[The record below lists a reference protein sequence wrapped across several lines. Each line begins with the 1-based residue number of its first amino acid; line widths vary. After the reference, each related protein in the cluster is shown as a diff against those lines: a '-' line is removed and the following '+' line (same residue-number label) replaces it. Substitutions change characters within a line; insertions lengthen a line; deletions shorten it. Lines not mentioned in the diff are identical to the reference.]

1 MSHWRVGVPAAAALA
16 ALVLLPAPAA
26 LAAPRQHTVVI
37 DKMKFGQLPGNVMV
51 GDSIR
56 WINRD
61 MVKHTATARDKS
73 FNVDLPPG
81 KSATTRVQR
90 AGPISIYC
98 IYHPGM
104 KAVLKISR

>member
-1 MSHWRVGVPAAAALA
+1 MSYWRAWVPAAAIA

-26 LAAPRQHTVVI
+26 LAAPRVHTVII
-37 DKMKFGQLPGNVMV
+37 DKMKFGQLPTGVKV

-73 FNVDLPPG
+73 FNIDLAPG
-81 KSATTRVQR
+81 TSATIRVR
-90 AGPISIYC
+90 HAGSINIYC

-104 KAVLKISR
+104 KAVLKVAR

>member
-1 MSHWRVGVPAAAALA
+1 MRYWRAGLPTAAALA
-16 ALVLLPAPAA
+16 AVALLPAPAA
-26 LAAPRQHTVVI
+26 LAAPRQHTVII
-37 DKMKFGQLPGNVMV
+37 DKMKFSPLPANVKV
-51 GDSIR
+51 GDTIR
-56 WINRD
+56 WVNRD

-104 KAVLKISR
+104 KAVLRVTG